1 MTMRKLP
8 VRMCF
13 LAVLILAAGGGAL
26 AQGFPQGIPRA
37 TDEDV
42 KLPSG
47 KSQREAILKAEHE
60 RSLGDVDRILKL
72 ATELKAEM
80 EKNDYHVLSLSAL
93 KKAGEIETLA
103 RKVRTRLRR

>member
-1 MTMRKLP
+1 
-8 VRMCF
+8 MCL
-13 LAVLILAAGGGAL
+13 LAVLILSAGAGVL
-26 AQGFPQGIPRA
+26 AQGIPRGIPQA
-37 TDEDV
+37 ADDDV

-47 KSQREAILKAEHE
+47 KSQRDAILKAEHE
-60 RSLGDVDRILKL
+60 RSLSDVDRILKL

-93 KKAGEIETLA
+93 KKAGDIERLA

>member
-1 MTMRKLP
+1 
-8 VRMCF
+8 MCL
-13 LAVLILAAGGGAL
+13 LAVLILSAGGGAL
-26 AQGFPQGIPRA
+26 AQGFPQG

-72 ATELKAEM
+72 AAELKDEL
-80 EKNDYHVLSLSAL
+80 EKKDYHVLSLSAL
-93 KKAGEIETLA
+93 KKAGDIERLA